1 MSIEFYADN
10 ALNMFGKYFFIIML
24 TMHILYFC
32 VLFGIAFVNVKYV
45 TLLNIAVQ
53 SIICLF
59 LMFRFHPFKKQ
70 HVLGKYDSKIIF
82 SSSVILLT
90 NLLFVEGVTQYFSV
104 RTIVDHVKTFVE
116 EKI

>member
-1 MSIEFYADN
+1 
-10 ALNMFGKYFFIIML
+10 
-24 TMHILYFC
+24 
-32 VLFGIAFVNVKYV
+32 
-45 TLLNIAVQ
+45 
-53 SIICLF
+53 
-59 LMFRFHPFKKQ
+59 MFRFHPFKKE

-104 RTIVDHVKTFVE
+104 QKVFEHVKTFVE